1 MPLSVL
7 AYVDPFELQ
16 CSLVSRLNHFQQSE
30 VPGLRRFELRYQDQE
45 GTWRAHGETRKWPQL
60 RNTLMRIMRT
70 AREALRADKKLEN
83 GRIVLEMLD
92 PGNALPWIVDQSDYR
107 REHIRLAYTLRS
119 NPAAMLFVG
128 IEACAPTP
136 GRVEILPNLPM
147 TAINL
152 GETALIALVI
162 DVRT

>member
-1 MPLSVL
+1 MPLASI

-16 CSLVSRLNHFQQSE
+16 CSLASRLNHFQQSE
-30 VPGLRRFELRYQDQE
+30 VPGLRRFDLRYQDEE
-45 GTWRAHGETRKWPQL
+45 GAWRAHGETRKWPQL
-60 RNTLMRIMRT
+60 RNTLSRIMRI
-70 AREALRADKKLEN
+70 AKEALRSDKKLEN
-83 GRIVLEMLD
+83 GCVVLEMLD
-92 PGNALPWIVDQSDYR
+92 PGNALPWIVDRSDYR
-107 REHIRLAYTLRS
+107 REHIRLVYTLRS

-128 IEACAPTP
+128 LEACAPTP
-136 GRVEILPNLPM
+136 GRVEVLPNVPM